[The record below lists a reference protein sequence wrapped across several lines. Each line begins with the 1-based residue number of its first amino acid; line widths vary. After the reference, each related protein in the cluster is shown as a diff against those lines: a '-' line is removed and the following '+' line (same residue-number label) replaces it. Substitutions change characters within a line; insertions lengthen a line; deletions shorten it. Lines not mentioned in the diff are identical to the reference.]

1 MWYEDIKRNLS
12 GTIRTVAEFLGKSL
26 TEEQVEKIKKHTR
39 FQSMKSNVSVC
50 PAPMAPR
57 ESFFR
62 KGEVGDWKNYFSQS
76 QSEYVDKLVN
86 ERLVPLG
93 LEIKME

>member
-1 MWYEDIKRNLS
+1 MKKNIS

-26 TEEQVEKIKKHTR
+26 TEKQVENMEKIKKHTR
-39 FQSMKSNVSVC
+39 FQSTKSNVSVC

-76 QSEYVDKLVN
+76 QSEYVGKLVN